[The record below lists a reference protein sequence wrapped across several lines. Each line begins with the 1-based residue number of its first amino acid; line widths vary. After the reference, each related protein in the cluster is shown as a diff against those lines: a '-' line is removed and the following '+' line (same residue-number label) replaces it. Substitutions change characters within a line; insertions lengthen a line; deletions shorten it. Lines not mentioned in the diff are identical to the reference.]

1 MSGLDLKDK
10 NRLISEKSPYLIQHA
25 KNPVDWYPW
34 GQEAFEEAKDKNK
47 PIFLSIGYSTC
58 HWCHVMAHESF
69 EDQEIAKLINKVF
82 IPIKVDREERPDID
96 NVYMTVCQMMT
107 GSGGWPLTIFMTPDK
122 KPFYAATYIPK
133 KSRYGRLGLL
143 ELIPKIEEQWNTNKE
158 QLENNASRITEHLK
172 QDEKVIDNL
181 NKININIFNEA
192 YSELKQNFD
201 RIYGGFRHAPKFPM
215 PHQNLFLLNYYVQ
228 KGNESA
234 LNIVEKNLRQMKAG
248 GIYDHIGYGFHRYST
263 DEKWLLPHFE
273 KMLYDQAL
281 LVYLYTSAYQ
291 ITGNDIYKTT
301 VNETVEYI
309 ENRMLSE
316 EGGFYSA
323 EDADSEGVEGK
334 FYVWEMDEI
343 EDVLKDKSKK
353 IIDLYNIKEIGNY
366 HDESTG
372 DNTGKNILHLNL
384 NNNHKKTDF
393 FEKEKDLINERRELN
408 KAREKR
414 IHPHKDD
421 KILTDWNGLMIAAL
435 AKASFVFEE
444 KKYLKLAENAAN
456 FIIDNLIKENT
467 LLHRYRDGDSAI
479 RGTLEDYSFFI
490 WGLLELFQITFK
502 TKYLNICIDLNNY
515 VLKNFWDNQKAGF
528 FFVSSKDKDL
538 IFRNKEVYDGAI
550 PSGNSVALANLIR
563 LSHLT
568 GNQELEEK
576 ANDMVKTFSE
586 KVRVAPTAY
595 CQFLLGLQKL
605 LLPYYDIIIVGEK
618 DGKITKDVLNII
630 RENYTF
636 NISVIL
642 IPTDRTS
649 QEYKELEKRVSSIK
663 NYKQV
668 QNKTT
673 MYICKDYSC
682 NLPVTDV
689 DEVAE
694 ILRNQ

>member
-1 MSGLDLKDK
+1 MTKLDIKSE
-10 NRLISEKSPYLIQHA
+10 NRLSKEKSPYLIQHA
-25 KNPVDWYPW
+25 ENPVNWYPW
-34 GQEAFEEAKDKNK
+34 DQEAFEEAKNKNK

-69 EDQEIAKLINKVF
+69 EDQVVAKLINEIF

-133 KSRYGRLGLL
+133 ESRYGRLGLL
-143 ELIPKIEEQWNTNKE
+143 ELLPKIKEQWKTNKD
-158 QLENNASRITEHLK
+158 QLENNANRITELLNK
-172 QDEKVIDNL
+172 DEKVIDDL
-181 NKININIFNEA
+181 NKLNLNIFNEA

-201 RIYGGFRHAPKFPM
+201 SIYGGFGHAPKFPM
-215 PHQNLFLLNYYVQ
+215 PHQNFFLLNYYIQ

-234 LNIVEKNLRQMKAG
+234 IKIVEKNLKQMKAG

-281 LVYLYTSAYQ
+281 LVYLYTTAYQ
-291 ITGNDIYKTT
+291 ITGNDLFKTT
-301 VNETVEYI
+301 VHEVIEYL
-309 ENRMLSE
+309 ENKMLAE

-334 FYVWEMDEI
+334 FYVWQIDEI
-343 EDVLKDKSKK
+343 KNILQEKSKDV
-353 IIDLYNIKEIGNY
+353 IDLYNVKEIGNFY
-366 HDESTG
+366 DESTG
-372 DNTGKNILHLNL
+372 DKTDKNILHLNL
-384 NNNHKKTDF
+384 NNKHNDIDL
-393 FEKEKDLINERRELN
+393 FEKEKELINERRELN
-408 KAREKR
+408 RTREKR

-435 AKASFVFEE
+435 AKAAFVFEE
-444 KKYLKLAENAAN
+444 KKFLILAEEAAN
-456 FIIDNLIKENT
+456 FIIDNLVNENT
-467 LLHRYRDGDSAI
+467 LLHRYRDGESAI

-490 WGLLELFQITFK
+490 WGLLELYQLTFK
-502 TKYLNICIDLNNY
+502 TKYLKLSINLNNSI
-515 VLKNFWDNQKAGF
+515 LENFWDNEKGGF
-528 FFVSSKDKDL
+528 FFVSTEDKDL

-550 PSGNSVALANLIR
+550 PSGNSVALSNLIR

-568 GNQELEEK
+568 GNQLLEEK
-576 ANDMVKTFSE
+576 ANDMLKTFSE
-586 KVRVAPTAY
+586 KVRIAPTAY
-595 CQFLLGLQKL
+595 CQFLIGLQKHF
-605 LLPYYDIIIVGEK
+605 LPYYDIIIVGEK
-618 DGKITKDVLNII
+618 DDKTTKDVLNII
-630 RENYTF
+630 RKNYTF
-636 NISVIL
+636 NLSVIL
-642 IPTDRTS
+642 VPTDSTS
-649 QEYKELEKRVSSIK
+649 KEYKELEKRISFIK

-673 MYICKDYSC
+673 IYICKDYSC

-694 ILRNQ
+694 ILKN